1 MVRLGTASSHPDSR
15 VHAQFLR
22 VIPLP
27 PCFVAG
33 GILRTTM
40 EVNEV
45 KELHEVA
52 SEARTRESKRIGL
65 TMATVAVLL
74 AVSTMLG
81 HRTHTESVLMQTRA
95 TDQWAYYQAKNIR
108 AHMYEANSQMA
119 AALGPQGEKLAEDF
133 KTRGEKQRTDAEN
146 IRSKAEELESETQ
159 ATERKAAHYDLSEI
173 FFEIA
178 IVLCSISL
186 LAGARL
192 YWRLSFISTLIG
204 MIIAARGAWLH

>member
-1 MVRLGTASSHPDSR
+1 
-15 VHAQFLR
+15 
-22 VIPLP
+22 
-27 PCFVAG
+27 
-33 GILRTTM
+33 M

-52 SEARTRESKRIGL
+52 AEARTHEDKRIGL
-65 TMATVAVLL
+65 TMAIVAVLL

-119 AALGPQGEKLAEDF
+119 ALGPQGTKLAEDF
-133 KTRGEKQRTDAEN
+133 KTRGEKQRADAES
-146 IRSKAEELESETQ
+146 IRAKAEQMESETQ
-159 ATERKAAHYDLSEI
+159 ATERKAGHYNLSEI

-186 LAGARL
+186 LAGASL

-204 MIIAARGAWLH
+204 IVIAVRGAWLH